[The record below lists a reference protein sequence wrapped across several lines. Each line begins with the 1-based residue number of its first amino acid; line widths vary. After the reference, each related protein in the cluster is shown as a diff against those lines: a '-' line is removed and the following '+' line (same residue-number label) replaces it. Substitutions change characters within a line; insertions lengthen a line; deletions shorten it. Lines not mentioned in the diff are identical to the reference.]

1 MKKILVIIDMQNDFV
16 NKEVLGNDECQAV
29 IPKIVEKIQTGDYTH
44 IIFTQDTHTVNYM
57 NTQEGKNLPVPH
69 CIAGTVGHCIVE
81 DIRNAAQRTMK
92 PLLFLNKKTFG
103 SKNLA
108 ENIMTLKPD
117 EVEFVGVCTSI
128 CVVSNVLGVK
138 MFNPE
143 IPLIV
148 DASCCACVTPES
160 HKHALET
167 MKMCQINIINE
178 ED

>member
-1 MKKILVIIDMQNDFV
+1 MKKVLVIIDMQNDFV
-16 NKEVLGNDECQAV
+16 NKTVLGNEECNAV
-29 IPKIVEKIQTGDYTH
+29 ILKIVEKIEKGDYTH
-44 IIFTQDTHTVNYM
+44 IIFTQDTHNESYM
-57 NTQEGKNLPVPH
+57 DTQEGKNLPVPH
-69 CIAGTVGHCIVE
+69 CLIGTIGHCIVE
-81 DIRNAAQRTMK
+81 DIRNAAQKQMK
-92 PLLFLNKKTFG
+92 PMLFINKNTFG
-103 SKNLA
+103 SRNLA

-143 IPLIV
+143 LPLTV

-167 MKMCQINIINE
+167 MKMCQVKIINE
-178 ED
+178 